1 MGDQC
6 QALPRIVVDH
16 GEHPE
21 ATAVNEGVGEEVQAP
36 PCVGGLPLSGRIVQ
50 LPMIARRFPRK
61 AVRTELLK
69 KRRLVRK
76 SEPDPTLGAL
86 PSKGLVYQRKPFE
99 RRSTARSRSD
109 KAF

>member
-1 MGDQC
+1 V

-21 ATAVNEGVGEEVQAP
+21 ATAVGEGVGEEGQAP
-36 PCVGGLPLSGRIVQ
+36 PCVGTDLPLSGRIVQ
-50 LPMIARRFPRK
+50 LAMIARRFPRK

-76 SEPDPTLGAL
+76 SEPDQDAGSATIKRTRLSKEAL
-86 PSKGLVYQRKPFE
+86 
-99 RRSTARSRSD
+99 
-109 KAF
+109 